1 MNSALKSF
9 DTTDVHIF
17 IFDEDVDIAEVT
29 ADAEETDL
37 ILLVERNPLV
47 QFGLNNQNL
56 DLVYSGHLP
65 STYGGILRKW
75 IFGINGLA
83 HEMNLPSK
91 TFDGGRKC
99 ASKELMLKFF
109 R

>member
-9 DTTDVHIF
+9 DTTENVPL
-17 IFDEDVDIAEVT
+17 FDEDVDIAEVT

-37 ILLVERNPLV
+37 FLLVERNPPV

-65 STYGGILRKW
+65 STYGEF
-75 IFGINGLA
+75 FGSGY
-83 HEMNLPSK
+83 
-91 TFDGGRKC
+91 
-99 ASKELMLKFF
+99 
-109 R
+109 

>member
-9 DTTDVHIF
+9 DTTENVPL
-17 IFDEDVDIAEVT
+17 FDEDVDIAEATVG
-29 ADAEETDL
+29 DEETDL
-37 ILLVERNPLV
+37 FLFVERNPPV
-47 QFGLNNQNL
+47 KFGLDNQNL

-65 STYGGILRKW
+65 SIYGGILRKL

-83 HEMNLPSK
+83 HEMILPSK

>member
-9 DTTDVHIF
+9 DTTENVPL
-17 IFDEDVDIAEVT
+17 FDEDVDIAEVT

-37 ILLVERNPLV
+37 FLLVERNPPV

-83 HEMNLPSK
+83 HEMILPLK

>member
-9 DTTDVHIF
+9 DTTENVPL
-17 IFDEDVDIAEVT
+17 FDEDVDIAEVT

-37 ILLVERNPLV
+37 FLLVERNPPV

-83 HEMNLPSK
+83 HEMILPSK
-91 TFDGGRKC
+91 AFDGGRKC